1 MAYRVSAQ
9 TGNFN
14 TASTWNQVTNTPTLH
29 ASTNITV
36 TNSDKYTAT
45 FTAPN
50 TTNACTGVL
59 VLCTTATTQ
68 NWTATLQESSVDT
81 AATVTITAA
90 DVLANGW
97 VYFKFPTPYVFTTT
111 GAGAYRFKIRTA
123 SSTSS
128 AAAADAAGTAF
139 AFLATDDRQVVPS
152 ATENVWVQAP
162 NNTGTLTVTMDGT
175 QSIGDGADTALLAV
189 AARSIGLALV
199 VGKGGVF
206 KWDTAASATLTS
218 KGSISIASGGE
229 FDMGTVATPIPAA
242 YTARLT
248 FNQNGTT
255 GNYGL
260 RNNASGRLILQG
272 APKSSTSLWKTK
284 YVSGVG
290 TAASPLVTSTA
301 VDWSVGDEIMVTPGT
316 DSATNYN
323 ETENK
328 FIKTKNSSTSY
339 VLSDTAGGAEAA
351 FTYTHITDSHILNV
365 QRNVIIDTTNTAQAY
380 YLTNASATAGDFDA
394 DWVRFE
400 TVGTSTASKTGVL
413 IAGTTGVVGQC
424 DYSVAYRPLY
434 HGFVWATSK
443 ESLTHT
449 GLIACMQN
457 SSVNSTGAF
466 ALFTQPNNKTLVDC
480 FAVKNNRCGWYLSAF
495 SNGTFTRCYGIS
507 SSTAVATNNGGFY
520 ISSCAGLTFTDCEVE
535 ASRSFGIACAG
546 FSNVRFSDSSLGSKA
561 TNLADVQ
568 SITDTLNQGIFD
580 TCTFGNAAFVAN
592 YLNAVPGTLLQF
604 KNTSGTQYNNSWY
617 TYTGYAVASGASL
630 TDTTTRTVG
639 SHAARLTPEENTAGF
654 SWSFKILAKAS
665 SAVYC
670 LGFLQKNA
678 TFGTSV
684 AKVEL
689 YLPGSTTADST
700 YTMSNVTGAW
710 EVFSVSASY
719 AGTVDD
725 YATVKVTGITATAG
739 AYLYLAD
746 IFNGTNSITGMN
758 VWDDGMPSPIMFEQL
773 GDASAVWAVPTS
785 ALTVSG
791 SVGELVVDIPDITWS
806 TDLTSYNTASTAGK
820 VVKQIKSISQANL

>member
-9 TGNFN
+9 TGNFG
-14 TASTWNQVTNTPTLH
+14 TASTWNEVTNTPTIH
-29 ASTNITV
+29 ASTSITV
-36 TNSDKYTAT
+36 TNSNKFTAT

-50 TTNACTGVL
+50 TTNACTGVM
-59 VLCTTATTQ
+59 VLCTTVPTQ
-68 NWTATLQESSVDT
+68 DWTVTLQESTVDT
-81 AATVTITAA
+81 AATATIAVA
-90 DVLANGW
+90 DIPVSSSSTSW
-97 VYFKFPTPYVFTTT
+97 VYFRFVTPYVFTTT
-111 GAGAYRFKIRTA
+111 AAGAYRFKLRTA
-123 SSTSS
+123 SSATGQ
-128 AAAADAAGTAF
+128 AAADSGGTLF
-139 AFLATDDRQVVPS
+139 AFLATDDRQSVP
-152 ATENVWVQAP
+152 TTNDNVWVQSP
-162 NNTGTLTVTMDGT
+162 NNTGTLTVTMDGS
-175 QSIGDGADTALLAV
+175 QSIGDGTDTALMV
-189 AARSIGLALV
+189 AAQRSLGLALT
-199 VGKGGVF
+199 VGKGGVVS
-206 KWDTAASATLTS
+206 WDSTASATLTV
-218 KGSISIASGGE
+218 KGSVINLVGGE
-229 FDMGTVATPIPAA
+229 IAMGTVATPIPAA
-242 YTARLT
+242 YTARLL

-255 GNYGL
+255 TNYGI
-260 RNNASGRLILQG
+260 RNNAGGRMILQG

-301 VDWSVGDEIMVTPGT
+301 VDWSVGDEIMITPGT
-316 DSATNYN
+316 DSATNYQ

-328 FIKTKNSSTSY
+328 FIITKNSSTSY

-351 FTYTHITDSHILNV
+351 FTYTHSTDSHILNV
-365 QRNVIIDTTNTAQAY
+365 TRNVLIDTTNTSHAY
-380 YLTNASATAGDFDA
+380 YLANASTVAGDFDA

-400 TVGTSTASKTGVL
+400 TVGSSTTSKIGIIFCGAVGVK
-413 IAGTTGVVGQC
+413 AQC

-434 HGFVWATSK
+434 YGFVWSSSK
-443 ESLTHT
+443 EQFDHT
-449 GLIACMQN
+449 GLIGCLQN
-457 SSVNSTGAF
+457 SGTNTTGAF
-466 ALFTQPNNKTLVDC
+466 SLITQPNNKNFTDC
-480 FAVKNNRCGWYLSAF
+480 FAIKNNRCGWYLSAF
-495 SNGTFTRCYGIS
+495 YNGTFTRCYGIS

-520 ISSCAGLTFTDCEVE
+520 ISSCGGLTFTDCEFE
-535 ASRSFGIACAG
+535 ANRSFAVYGSG
-546 FSNVRFSDSSLGSKA
+546 FSNTRFTDCSFGSKC
-561 TNLADVQ
+561 TNLTDIQ
-568 SITDTLNQGIFD
+568 SVTDTLNQGIFD
-580 TCTFGNAAFVAN
+580 TCSFGNATFVAN
-592 YLNAVPGTLLQF
+592 YLNSIPGTLLQF
-604 KNTSGTQYNNSWY
+604 KNANGTQYNNTWY
-617 TYTGYAVASGASL
+617 TYTGYAVATGASL

-639 SHAARLTPEENTAGF
+639 SHAARLTPEENVDGM

-710 EVFSVSASY
+710 EVFTVSASY

-739 AYLYLAD
+739 AYLYIAD

-773 GDASAVWAVPTS
+773 GDAAAVWAVPTS

-791 SVGELVVDIPDITWS
+791 SVGELVVDMEKKVD
-806 TDLTSYNTASTAGK
+806 DNTALIIGM
-820 VVKQIKSISQANL
+820 